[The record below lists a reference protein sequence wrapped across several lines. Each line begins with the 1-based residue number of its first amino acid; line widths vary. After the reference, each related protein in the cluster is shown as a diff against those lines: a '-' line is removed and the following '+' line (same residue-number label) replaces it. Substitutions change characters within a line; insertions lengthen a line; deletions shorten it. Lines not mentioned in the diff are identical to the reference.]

1 MQHSIQLSI
10 QPGKYTI
17 GTFAKAAGV
26 HVETVR
32 YYQRKDLLAKPEK
45 PYGGIRRYGEREL
58 SRLRFI
64 KTAQWLGFSLDEIA
78 NLLQL
83 EDGTHCDDVSRIAED
98 KLMEVRK
105 KLGELQRMENTL
117 ADLLDACRHA
127 NGNAHCPLID
137 SLQGVSLSKRR

>member
-1 MQHSIQLSI
+1 MQHSLQ
-10 QPGKYTI
+10 QGKYTI

-32 YYQRKDLLAKPEK
+32 YYQRKSLLAEPEK
-45 PYGGIRRYGEREL
+45 PYGGIRRYGEADL
-58 SRLRFI
+58 ARLCFI
-64 KTAQWLGFSLDEIA
+64 KTAQWLGFSLGEIA

-105 KLGELQRMENTL
+105 KLDELQKMENTL
-117 ADLLDACRHA
+117 SDLLDACRHTS
-127 NGNAHCPLID
+127 GNAHCPLID
-137 SLQGVSLSKRR
+137 SLQGASLPKRL